1 MSHIVGTSFAA
12 ALLASIASIAFAIDT
27 YPPGPAYRSCPDSVT
42 LFQVQQ
48 ADTTLNP
55 CHPAIGDTVKGIR
68 GIITGFRLR
77 SAGHIYMQNSN
88 GSPYGAVMVFTVGH
102 TESQGFAVGDSI
114 SVCGLSQAYQG
125 MSQIQG
131 ALGTSLTVRRISS
144 GNPLPPYH
152 VGTTAEFKWT
162 PAAGESSAYAHC
174 DPLEGALV
182 RINGPLRVA
191 RTQAGAGLSAGINW
205 LLVNQDGSFPGD
217 SILIDGYTLPSLNIT
232 APPLG
237 AQVDGVQGILRR
249 GINNGVDCW
258 LISLLGVNDQPSP
271 TPPALAEAFPIAE
284 NQIRLYF
291 DKNVDVTTAQDP
303 LNYTLGSAGSGSSVD
318 VATVVGGAGNVVDLT
333 ITDVQARLSLESITS
348 QGIKPATCALPEC
361 ASPAQS
367 LNFVLGV
374 LSCAEAQA
382 PLADALAGSPCLDR
396 SRFAG
401 DGSASGARLTVRGVF
416 VKQYGTLYFMADAA
430 GGQRSGV
437 AAYNV
442 PFGMTVGRQY
452 LLACRVQEYY
462 GLTELANH
470 AALIDEG
477 VVAVP
482 AAQLQTVGVLDS
494 ATCDPLQNI
503 TNAEDYEGVLVKVQ
517 HVRVVPFNT
526 DPQQPSQGGS
536 FRVVALHAMADT
548 ILVSSLG
555 NTYPDFTPFVSQQL
569 NVTGVLNID
578 GNIDRDVPRLLPR
591 NSADI
596 EESLCPMGGCVD
608 VPATAA
614 PARVTFTVGPSPARI
629 ATVRFSLPRQA
640 DVDLSVF
647 DLSGRR
653 IVTLARGTMPA
664 SAYEYRWDGAGVSAG
679 VYFVRLK
686 AGAESYNLRT
696 VALR

>member
-1 MSHIVGTSFAA
+1 MSRMIGASFAV
-12 ALLASIASIAFAIDT
+12 ALLASTASTASAADK
-27 YPPGPAYRSCPDSVT
+27 YPPGPEYRSCTDSVT
-42 LFQVQQ
+42 IFQVQQ

-55 CHPAIGDTVKGIR
+55 CYPAIGDTVKGIR

-77 SAGHIYMQNSN
+77 SSGHIYMQNSN

-102 TESQGFAVGDSI
+102 TENQGFAIGDSI
-114 SVCGLSQAYQG
+114 SVCGVSGAYQG

-131 ALGTSLTVRRISS
+131 TLGTSLTVRKISS
-144 GNPLPPYH
+144 GHPLPPYH
-152 VGTTAEFKWT
+152 AGTTAEFKWT
-162 PAAGESSAYAHC
+162 PAAGAGSAYAHC
-174 DPLEGALV
+174 NPLEGALV
-182 RINGPLRVA
+182 RINGPLKVA

-205 LLVNQDGSFPGD
+205 LLVNADGSAPGD
-217 SILIDGYTLPSLNIT
+217 SVIVDGYTLPSLNIT

-258 LISLLGVNDQPSP
+258 LISLLGISEDPDP
-271 TPPALAEAFPIAE
+271 TYPNLAEAFPIAE

-291 DKNVDVTTAQDP
+291 DRNVDVATAQDP
-303 LNYTLGSAGSGSSVD
+303 LNYTLGSAGGGSSVD
-318 VATVVGGAGNVVDLT
+318 AATVVGGAGNVVDLT
-333 ITDVQARLSLESITS
+333 ITDVQSRLSPESITS
-348 QGIKPATCALPEC
+348 QGIKSATCALPEC

-367 LNFVLGV
+367 LNFILGV
-374 LSCAEAQA
+374 LSCAEIQA
-382 PLADALAGSPCLDR
+382 PLPDALAGSPCLDK

-401 DGSASGARLTVRGVF
+401 DGSSWGARLTMRGVF

-437 AAYNV
+437 AAFNV
-442 PFGMTVGRQY
+442 PFGMTVGHQY

-462 GLTELANH
+462 GLTELANP

-517 HVRVVPFNT
+517 HVQVVPFNT
-526 DPQQPSQGGS
+526 DPQLPSPGGS
-536 FRVVALHAMADT
+536 FRVVALHAMTDT

-555 NTYPDFTPFVSQQL
+555 NSYPDFTPFVGQRL
-569 NVTGVLNID
+569 NVTGVLDITYY
-578 GNIDRDVPRLLPR
+578 GPRILPR
-591 NSADI
+591 SSADI
-596 EESLCPMGGCVD
+596 DVVMRIG
-608 VPATAA
+608 VPATAT

-629 ATVRFSLPRQA
+629 ATVRFALPKRA

-653 IVTLARGTMPA
+653 IVTLAKGAMPA
-664 SAYEYRWDGAGVSAG
+664 GAYEYRWDGAGAGAG
-679 VYFVRLK
+679 VYFVRLRV
-686 AGAESYNLRT
+686 GSETYNLRT
-696 VALR
+696 VTLR

>member
-1 MSHIVGTSFAA
+1 MSRMVGASFVVASLVSIAA
-12 ALLASIASIAFAIDT
+12 AAFAVDT
-27 YPPGPAYRSCPDSVT
+27 YPPGPSYRSCADSVT

-55 CHPAIGDTVKGIR
+55 CYPMIGDTVRGVR
-68 GIITGFRLR
+68 GIITAFRLR
-77 SAGHIYMQNSN
+77 STGHIYMQNSN
-88 GSPYGAVMVFTVGH
+88 GSPYNAVMVFTVGH

-131 ALGTSLTVRRISS
+131 TLGTSLTVRKISS

-152 VGTTAEFKWT
+152 VGTTTEFKWA
-162 PAAGESSAYAHC
+162 PATGAGSAYAHC

-182 RINGPLRVA
+182 RINGPLKVA
-191 RTQAGAGLSAGINW
+191 RTQAGAGLNAGTNW
-205 LLVNQDGSFPGD
+205 LLVNQDGSAPGD
-217 SILIDGYTLPSLNIT
+217 SIIIDGYTLPSLNIS

-271 TPPALAEAFPIAE
+271 TPPALAEAYPVAE
-284 NQIRLYF
+284 NRIRLHF

-303 LNYTLGSAGSGSSVD
+303 LNYTLGSAGSGSTVD
-318 VATVVGGAGNVVDLT
+318 AAIVVGEAGNVVDLT
-333 ITDVQARLSLESITS
+333 ITEALPRLSLESITS
-348 QGIKPATCALPEC
+348 RGIKPATCALPEC

-374 LSCAEAQA
+374 LSCAEVQA
-382 PLADALAGSPCLDR
+382 PLADALAGSPCLDK

-401 DGSASGARLTVRGVF
+401 DGSAWGARLTVRGVF

-430 GGQRSGV
+430 GGLRSGV

-462 GLTELANH
+462 GLTELANP

-477 VVAVP
+477 VAAVP
-482 AAQLQTVGVLDS
+482 APLLQTVAVLADAGCD
-494 ATCDPLQNI
+494 ATQSVL
-503 TNAEDYEGVLVKVQ
+503 NAEDYEGVLVRVG

-526 DPQQPSQGGS
+526 DPQLPSQGGS
-536 FRVVALHAMADT
+536 FRVVALCANTDT
-548 ILVSSLG
+548 VLVSSLG
-555 NTYPDFTPFVSQQL
+555 NTFPDFTPVVGQML
-569 NVTGVLNID
+569 NITGVLNIET
-578 GNIDRDVPRLLPR
+578 DVPRICPR
-591 NSADI
+591 SSADI
-596 EESLCPMGGCVD
+596 NEFICPMDCCLGLD
-608 VPATAA
+608 VPTPAA
-614 PARVTFTVGPSPARI
+614 PARVTFAVGPNPSRGAI
-629 ATVRFSLPRQA
+629 TSISFSLPRQA

-653 IVTLARGTMPA
+653 IARLFNGALPA
-664 SAYEYRWDGAGVSAG
+664 GRHDGYSWSGPGAG

-686 AGAESYNLRT
+686 VGAETYNLRAVT
-696 VALR
+696 LE

>member
-1 MSHIVGTSFAA
+1 MSRFVGVSFAV
-12 ALLASIASIAFAIDT
+12 ALLASIASTASAADT
-27 YPPGPAYRSCPDSVT
+27 YPPGPSYRPTCTDSVT

-55 CHPAIGDTVKGIR
+55 CYPLIGDTVKGIR

-77 SAGHIYMQNSN
+77 SSGHIYMQNSN
-88 GSPYGAVMVFTVGH
+88 GSPYNAMMVFTVGH

-114 SVCGLSQAYQG
+114 SVCGLMQAYQG

-131 ALGTSLTVRRISS
+131 SLGTSLTVRKISS

-152 VGTTAEFKWT
+152 VGTTSDFKWT
-162 PAAGESSAYAHC
+162 PAAGAGSAFAHC

-182 RINGPLRVA
+182 RINGPLKVA
-191 RTQAGAGLSAGINW
+191 RTQAGAGLNAGTNW

-217 SILIDGYTLPSLNIT
+217 SILIDGYTLPSLNIS

-237 AQVDGVQGILRR
+237 AQVDRVQGILRR

-258 LISLLGVNDQPSP
+258 LISLLDVNDTIQPVP
-271 TPPALAEAFPIAE
+271 NLADAYPVAE
-284 NQIRLYF
+284 NRLRLMF
-291 DKNVDVTTAQDP
+291 DSNVDVTTAQNTA
-303 LNYTLGSAGSGSSVD
+303 NYTLGSAAGGSTVD
-318 VATVVGGAGNVVDLT
+318 LATVVGGSGNIVDLT
-333 ITDVQARLSLESITS
+333 ITEALPRLSLESITS
-348 QGIKPATCALPEC
+348 QGIKPATCTLPEC
-361 ASPAQS
+361 ASPQQS
-367 LNFVLGV
+367 LSFVLGV
-374 LSCAEAQA
+374 LSCAEVQA
-382 PLADALAGSPCLDR
+382 PLADSLAGVSCLDK

-401 DGSASGARLTVRGVF
+401 SGSSSGARLTVRGVF

-430 GGQRSGV
+430 GGLRSGV

-442 PFGMTVGRQY
+442 PFGMTVGHQY

-462 GLTELANH
+462 GLTELSNL

-482 AAQLQTVGVLDS
+482 APQLQTVAVLDS
-494 ATCDPLQNI
+494 ATCDPLQSI

-517 HVRVVPFNT
+517 FVRVVPFNT

-536 FRVVALHAMADT
+536 FRVVAMCARADT

-555 NTYPDFTPFVSQQL
+555 NTYPDFTPAVGQL
-569 NVTGVLNID
+569 LDISGVLNID
-578 GNIDRDVPRLLPR
+578 IGVPRICPR
-591 NSADI
+591 SSADI
-596 EESLCPMGGCVD
+596 NEFFPPMDACLDLD
-608 VPATAA
+608 VPPTAA
-614 PARVTFTVGPSPARI
+614 PARVTFSVGPNPALI
-629 ATVRFSLPRQA
+629 ANVRFSLPRQA

-653 IVTLARGTMPA
+653 IVTLAKGALPA
-664 SAYEYRWDGAGVSAG
+664 SAYEYRWDGAGASAG
-679 VYFVRLK
+679 VYFVRLRV
-686 AGAESYNLRT
+686 GAENYSLRT
-696 VALR
+696 VTLK